1 MGADA
6 PYSHG
11 KPCLDN
17 IPKEFQSKV
26 PNRRDPDEKDPE
38 AGVKAADDKKRPDP
52 APPQEPQAKKA
63 GCRFFTAGLCD
74 KPNCSWSHDADAL
87 VKCTCDRAR
96 CKFWHGDPMTIGE
109 LAERAAKAARNKLER
124 AREKSGVKL
133 DPKTLSGLTTSEALG
148 RAAEGDCSTNSS
160 RSSSPEPQPSAKV
173 PEPAR
178 QAGKQKPSRPQR
190 RSSRSHSQ
198 EPRAPTEAKA
208 DTRSAKTPSTRKHA
222 TYTEW
227 RGTPAASQA
236 GKTAPS
242 DQTTVA
248 GASKSPSA

>member
-26 PNRRDPDEKDPE
+26 PNRRDPGEKDTE
-38 AGVKAADDKKRPDP
+38 AGVRAADDKTQPDP
-52 APPQEPQAKKA
+52 APPQEPLAKKA
-63 GCRFFTAGLCD
+63 GCRFFTAGMCN

-124 AREKSGVKL
+124 AKEKSGVKL
-133 DPKTLSGLTTSEALG
+133 DPKTLSGLTTKEALG
-148 RAAEGDCSTNSS
+148 RAAEGDCSTSSS
-160 RSSSPEPQPSAKV
+160 RSSSPEPQPSAKMS
-173 PEPAR
+173 EPTR
-178 QAGKQKPSRPQR
+178 RTGKQEPSRPQR
-190 RSSRSHSQ
+190 RSASSRSQ
-198 EPRAPTEAKA
+198 EPQAPTEAKA
-208 DTRSAKTPSTRKHA
+208 DTQSAKIPSTQKRA
-222 TYTEW
+222 NYTEW
-227 RGTPAASQA
+227 RGTPAAPQA
-236 GKTAPS
+236 GNTALS

-248 GASKSPSA
+248 GACKSPSA